1 MKTIKKVAFIL
12 ISASVLSSCYKD
24 LSTEA
29 GETIPEIEITGVNE
43 EMDIVWG
50 QELKITPEVRQEG
63 RSDDD
68 FTFLWE
74 IDLTAGNPSN
84 RIEISET

>member
-29 GETIPEIEITGVNE
+29 GETIPEIEITGVKE
-43 EMDIVWG
+43 
-50 QELKITPEVRQEG
+50 
-63 RSDDD
+63 
-68 FTFLWE
+68 E
-74 IDLTAGNPSN
+74 IDHSMGAGTEDYS
-84 RIEISET
+84 RS